1 MGGQKDIFCL
11 NYDKFLN
18 FSLPINVISYTC
30 SRVFDYVRKYK
41 GNKVVILFLDDLH
54 EAANGSENIAWQ
66 YDTDYEFLNND
77 SIKQIIIAGARYLD
91 GYVRLQMAG
100 IDKAKI
106 SCQRDEMSAL
116 DNIKLDGIETVFI
129 LHDLYSMEL
138 KESAK
143 KKVEVMIRTKI
154 ENKA

>member
-1 MGGQKDIFCL
+1 M
-11 NYDKFLN
+11 N
-18 FSLPINVISYTC
+18 PIAC

-100 IDKAKI
+100 IDKSKI
-106 SCQRDEMSAL
+106 VCQRDELSAL
-116 DNIKLDGIETVFI
+116 DNINLGGIETVFI

-143 KKVEVMIRTKI
+143 KKVEVIIRTKA